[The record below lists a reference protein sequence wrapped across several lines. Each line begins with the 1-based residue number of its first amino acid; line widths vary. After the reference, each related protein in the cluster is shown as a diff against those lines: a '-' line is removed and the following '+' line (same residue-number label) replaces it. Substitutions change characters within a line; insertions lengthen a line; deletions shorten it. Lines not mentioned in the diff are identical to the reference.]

1 MERREA
7 LKDKKPK
14 RRGPPSLAGHMSMM
28 RETMER
34 IDAAFES
41 AGDDALEYLP
51 RDDRREFERT
61 ITRMSEFVEAW
72 AARLSAP
79 VGVLEVQESDVTMD
93 RTVRPAPIRQPRPDI
108 W

>member
-1 MERREA
+1 
-7 LKDKKPK
+7 
-14 RRGPPSLAGHMSMM
+14 MSMM